1 MAFRVLLKRNLLLQ
15 VFTCYVVVTETL
27 GSFARVNDTTAT
39 NKMTTVQKN
48 TSIDN
53 TTHFSDNNFDITRT
67 KTLST
72 DVHQSNTES
81 DVNTLL
87 KNDSR
92 KFDLQSNATR
102 SATVGPLGNA
112 TVLSVKK
119 DFWQKTLSEEL
130 IVYVSPFLIIFGTLG
145 NGVSIITLQHR
156 HFRYTSTGFILTAL
170 SAVDI
175 VVLNASLLSDWL
187 WLVFGMRF
195 EDLSSIGCK
204 LYSFLRYYPHS
215 LAPWT
220 LILLTVQRG
229 ISVWYPL
236 RCKELCS
243 KRRIVIAW
251 VIIATLLFAENSLF
265 FRAYGLRPLLH
276 LEDNNMSTVRYTC
289 RPVDDYWHH
298 FVKRKW
304 SIVEAVISNFFPF
317 VVILT
322 GNILIITRIIKSHY
336 EHKAQ
341 MGAASTS
348 KSMTSTTVKLIG
360 LSAMYLVL
368 KGPYDVTY
376 FLYLNTEWGS
386 LQEKDEWKAIYN
398 LALCIS
404 ILSYS
409 SNNAFEFIVYFLYIG
424 GRKFRKAFLETFL
437 SCSKSNNRNGQR
449 ASERRSKATETPS
462 SVMGLNA
469 TFS

>member
-1 MAFRVLLKRNLLLQ
+1 MPKVTALTQMA
-15 VFTCYVVVTETL
+15 TD
-27 GSFARVNDTTAT
+27 SFQYDTTLYSG
-39 NKMTTVQKN
+39 NEN
-48 TSIDN
+48 
-53 TTHFSDNNFDITRT
+53 DITRIN
-67 KTLST
+67 
-72 DVHQSNTES
+72 DINTYVYKNS
-81 DVNTLL
+81 IYVNPLFR
-87 KNDSR
+87 NDSWE
-92 KFDLQSNATR
+92 FDQQSNAKHR
-102 SATVGPLGNA
+102 ATIGHLGNS
-112 TVLSVKK
+112 TVLSVNK
-119 DFWQKTLSEEL
+119 DFWQERLSVAL
-130 IVYVSPFLIIFGTLG
+130 FVYVSPFLIIFGTLG

-251 VIIATLLFAENSLF
+251 VIIATLLFAENSVF

-409 SNNAFEFIVYFLYIG
+409 SNNAFEFIVYFLG